1 MHTSSLS
8 DVSFAIRME
17 GYSDFVIYLFVNK
30 QFSTENLHNI
40 SFENYLLENT
50 KKNKV
55 TCYVNPD
62 YDTNKLILENK
73 QLLKYDDK
81 INLLYSN
88 YKYGKMTDYPNLK
101 IKNGSFDRNYSKN
114 IPLENK
120 LALFD
125 KVLSNPKFS
134 PTKLDTNINNSEI
147 FKFLANSAFY
157 ITADISIPS
166 LKEFVG
172 KELDRIKNDIF
183 YYNILLQDIFEYQ
196 KFKSTHL
203 NIIVDNYGSYIK
215 ANEMSHNNL
224 DELTKYVYHF
234 LNNIDL
240 QLSALYKI
248 KKIFCSNNKKNVII
262 SGQYETM
269 KTIEYLTTKFGM
281 KITHVSNKLAD
292 INEININFN
301 VIRSEAY
308 PILLHLD
315 EKLDISHFPEHFE

>member
-101 IKNGSFDRNYSKN
+101 IKNG
-114 IPLENK
+114 
-120 LALFD
+120 
-125 KVLSNPKFS
+125 
-134 PTKLDTNINNSEI
+134 
-147 FKFLANSAFY
+147 
-157 ITADISIPS
+157 
-166 LKEFVG
+166 
-172 KELDRIKNDIF
+172 
-183 YYNILLQDIFEYQ
+183 
-196 KFKSTHL
+196 
-203 NIIVDNYGSYIK
+203 
-215 ANEMSHNNL
+215 
-224 DELTKYVYHF
+224 
-234 LNNIDL
+234 
-240 QLSALYKI
+240 
-248 KKIFCSNNKKNVII
+248 
-262 SGQYETM
+262 
-269 KTIEYLTTKFGM
+269 
-281 KITHVSNKLAD
+281 
-292 INEININFN
+292 
-301 VIRSEAY
+301 
-308 PILLHLD
+308 
-315 EKLDISHFPEHFE
+315 FPN